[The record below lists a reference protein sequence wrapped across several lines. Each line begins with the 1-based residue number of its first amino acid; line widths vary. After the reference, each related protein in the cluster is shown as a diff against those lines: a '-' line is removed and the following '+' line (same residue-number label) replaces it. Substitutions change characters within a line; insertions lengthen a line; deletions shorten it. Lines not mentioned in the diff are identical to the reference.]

1 MWSIFKV
8 DFLPNFCMKNRP
20 LETIKRIGFEKKQS
34 SFSILCACAFLQE
47 LFYSKRS
54 NEAEWWRKGSPLS
67 WYKKLFYCSILK
79 PIFSTLKAD
88 LEFECIFNGFSSK
101 KPLSWCQKMRELC
114 TLQEILAQLTY
125 LITKKGFYV
134 NRNPWGLERY
144 SGLKMV
150 IFSKIGQ
157 WTTTISTFFKLSKIK
172 IHSAVDFCWQI
183 SSSRIFLQCLLPN
196 QSSMFQDLSLILGSP
211 LTGKLWRKSSLKAP
225 NLMGWKKAQ

>member
-1 MWSIFKV
+1 MKKRISIVLIQKTIVLQYFETNFFNTKTWPWIWVHFQWIFK
-8 DFLPNFCMKNRP
+8 
-20 LETIKRIGFEKKQS
+20 Q
-34 SFSILCACAFLQE
+34 
-47 LFYSKRS
+47 
-54 NEAEWWRKGSPLS
+54 
-67 WYKKLFYCSILK
+67 
-79 PIFSTLKAD
+79 
-88 LEFECIFNGFSSK
+88 K

-150 IFSKIGQ
+150 HFSKIGQ
-157 WTTTISTFFKLSKIK
+157 WNTTISTFFKLSKIK